1 MDKDL
6 EYLVGRVYSRACRT
20 VVSQRTCAGT
30 SKSYRVWGLRK
41 SRLRAICR
49 PMVGAAELPLQCE
62 LPKTGSVTN
71 SLD

>member
-6 EYLVGRVYSRACRT
+6 EYLVSRVCSRACRT
-20 VVSQRTCAGT
+20 IVSEGTCAGT

-49 PMVGAAELPLQCE
+49 PMVGARAAAAMRTPIIVL
-62 LPKTGSVTN
+62 
-71 SLD
+71 